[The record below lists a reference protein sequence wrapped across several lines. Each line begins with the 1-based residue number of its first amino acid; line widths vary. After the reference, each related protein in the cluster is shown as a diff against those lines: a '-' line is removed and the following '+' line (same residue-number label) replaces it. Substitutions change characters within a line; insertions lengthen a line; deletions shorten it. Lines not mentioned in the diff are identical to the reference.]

1 MIHGNKRSTYLPLEQ
16 RIRLPQSV
24 ASRKSIRLAFY
35 QVRDS
40 LEHHW
45 RHHQV
50 APLAVA
56 FACVLMFLAAGVIVH
71 AMGHPLVCPC
81 GYVKLWHGSA
91 ADAEVS
97 QHIADWY
104 TPRYAALGILIYAG
118 MWLLSRRRPSFS
130 LGLLI
135 SGLVAA
141 VWQVIGNAPLV
152 VKSYA
157 ISTWIA
163 DYGGHSVVN
172 SVADML
178 ATLLGFVVAA
188 ALPVW
193 SSAALLIAI
202 TLLPHDEPWFVV
214 EWLFDW

>member
-1 MIHGNKRSTYLPLEQ
+1 MIRGNKRSTDFPLEQ
-16 RIRLPQSV
+16 RIPLLQSV
-24 ASRKSIRLAFY
+24 GSRKSMRLAVH

-40 LEHHW
+40 LELH
-45 RHHQV
+45 RRQHQV
-50 APLAVA
+50 APPAVA
-56 FACVLMFLAAGVIVH
+56 FACFLMFLAAGVIVH
-71 AMGHPLVCPC
+71 AMGHPLICPC

-97 QHIADWY
+97 QHIVDWY

-152 VKSYA
+152 VESYA
-157 ISTWIA
+157 ISTRIA
-163 DYGGHSVVN
+163 DYSGHSVIN
-172 SVADML
+172 SVADMS

-193 SSAALLIAI
+193 SSVALLIAI

>member
-1 MIHGNKRSTYLPLEQ
+1 MLRPVGSRESV
-16 RIRLPQSV
+16 RLPV
-24 ASRKSIRLAFY
+24 H
-35 QVRDS
+35 QVTNS
-40 LEHHW
+40 WELHW
-45 RHHQV
+45 RHHHV
-50 APLAVA
+50 APLAVVL
-56 FACVLMFLAAGVIVH
+56 ACFLMFLAAAVIVY
-71 AMGHPLVCPC
+71 AMGHPLICPC

-104 TPRYAALGILIYAG
+104 TARYAALGILIYGG
-118 MWLLSRRRPSFS
+118 MWLLARRRPSFP

-141 VWQVIGNAPLV
+141 VWQVIGNVPMV

-157 ISTWIA
+157 ISTRIA
-163 DYGGHSVVN
+163 DYGGHSDIN
-172 SVADML
+172 AVADML

-193 SSAALLIAI
+193 SSVALLVAI

>member
-1 MIHGNKRSTYLPLEQ
+1 MIRGNKRSTDLPSEQ
-16 RIRLPQSV
+16 RIESLRSV
-24 ASRKSIRLAFY
+24 ASRESIHLPAY
-35 QVRDS
+35 QVRNS
-40 LEHHW
+40 LQLHW
-45 RHHQV
+45 RHHPV
-50 APLAVA
+50 APLAVV
-56 FACVLMFLAAGVIVH
+56 FACFLMVSAAAVSVY
-71 AMGHPLVCPC
+71 AMGHPLICPC

-104 TPRYAALGILIYAG
+104 TPRYAALGILIYGG
-118 MWLLSRRRPSFS
+118 MWLLSRRRPSFP

-141 VWQVIGNAPLV
+141 VWQVVGNAPLV
-152 VKSYA
+152 VKSYT
-157 ISTWIA
+157 ISTRIA
-163 DYGGHSVVN
+163 DYGGHSVIN

-202 TLLPHDEPWFVV
+202 TFLPHDEPWFVV

>member
-1 MIHGNKRSTYLPLEQ
+1 MIHGNRRSIDLPLEQ
-16 RIRLPQSV
+16 RIQSLPSVGSRISVRLPV
-24 ASRKSIRLAFY
+24 H

-40 LEHHW
+40 LQLHW
-45 RHHQV
+45 RHHRV

-56 FACVLMFLAAGVIVH
+56 FACFLVFLAAAVILH
-71 AMGHPLVCPC
+71 AMGRPLVCPC

-91 ADAEVS
+91 ADAEVL

-104 TPRYAALGILIYAG
+104 TPRYAALGILIYGG
-118 MWLLSRRRPSFS
+118 MWSLSRRRPSIP

-135 SGLVAA
+135 SGLIAA

-157 ISTWIA
+157 ISTRIA
-163 DYGGHSVVN
+163 DYSGHSVIN

-193 SSAALLIAI
+193 LSVALLIAI

-214 EWLFDW
+214 EWLFEW